1 MPDLA
6 VLAAVWDDADL
17 PLKGLARAMYRE
29 GRFTEISGTAAT
41 VVFPNSVHRDKCE
54 SRRAEVEQA
63 LSSRFGVAITLRLLA
78 DGESGAGSARP
89 SSGGPGGPNLSAVTA
104 PEPEPEEDLAIAEV
118 RQLPDAPSAATGGI
132 DALTEAFPGAEF
144 IE

>member
-6 VLAAVWDDADL
+6 ALAAVWDDTDL

-29 GRFTEISGTAAT
+29 GRFTEVSGTTAT

-63 LSSRFGVAITLRLLA
+63 LSARFGAEVRLRLLA
-78 DGESGAGSARP
+78 DGESGAPPGSP
-89 SSGGPGGPNLSAVTA
+89 GPSGGPSAPTDAVS
-104 PEPEPEEDLAIAEV
+104 EPDDDVPLAIAEV
-118 RQLPDAPSAATGGI
+118 RELPDAPSAATGGI

-144 IE
+144 VE